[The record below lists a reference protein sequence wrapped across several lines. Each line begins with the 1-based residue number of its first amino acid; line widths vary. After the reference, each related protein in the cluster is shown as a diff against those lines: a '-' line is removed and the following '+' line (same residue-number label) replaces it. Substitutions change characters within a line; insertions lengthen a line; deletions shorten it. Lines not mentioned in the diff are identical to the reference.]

1 MKRFKTT
8 KCGTH
13 FYLDYDQ
20 TIEIIKQRKPQLL
33 EGMEDLTETIVNALC
48 CDYIDGLNNCD
59 IWDYFASAIMYT
71 HCDYGHTEVIEE
83 D

>member
-1 MKRFKTT
+1 MKKFRTV

-13 FYLDYDQ
+13 FYMDYDQ

-33 EGMEDLTETIVNALC
+33 EGSENLPEHMVDALC
-48 CDYIDGLNNCD
+48 CGYLDGLDNYD
-59 IWDYFASAIMYT
+59 IWDYFESAVMYT
-71 HCDYGHTEVIEE
+71 HCDWGHTEVIEE